1 MSKILSVIIY
11 EFFETIRQPKNLLVL
26 FFLVVLYESDLSPIK
41 DICHE
46 TGFTLNLF
54 EAFILMCTRS
64 INIILIPLI
73 FIVLMSGFPN
83 CKADYFRMV
92 RISRREWLIGEI
104 SFLFLISLVMMIIL
118 LIGTI
123 VPIINCVNTSN
134 RWSAFMTS
142 LNDRFPEIY
151 MHNARVTLDASIIT
165 HSLPLSAL
173 VYSFLIMWMNL
184 MICGSLMLLGAVTSK
199 RMTFLTAALAS
210 AFIGGCSTYFKSGI
224 KWIFPIAHTQLGLHF
239 NSIFSKVNFPVYMSY
254 IYLAAVIVVIIGVC
268 GRLIKKMM
276 FTGDGM

>member
-1 MSKILSVIIY
+1 MKRIFAVIKY
-11 EFFETIRQPKNLLVL
+11 EFSETIRQPKNLLVL
-26 FFLVVLYESDLSPIK
+26 FFLVVMYESDLSPIK
-41 DICHE
+41 EICLE

-64 INIILIPLI
+64 VNIILIPLI

-92 RISRREWLIGEI
+92 RISKREWLIGEI
-104 SFLFLISLVMMIIL
+104 CFLFLISFVMIFVL

-123 VPIINCVNTSN
+123 VPITNILNTSN
-134 RWSAFMTS
+134 HWSPFMTS
-142 LNDRFPEIY
+142 LNDCFPEIY
-151 MHNARVTLDASIIT
+151 LRNERVTLDASVIT

-184 MICGSLMLLGAVTSK
+184 MICGLLILLGAVTSK
-199 RMTFLTAALAS
+199 RIVFLTATLVS

-224 KWIFPIAHTQLGLHF
+224 KWIFPIAHTQYGLHF
-239 NSIFSKVNFPVYMSY
+239 NAIFAKVNFPVYMSY
-254 IYLAAVIVVIIGVC
+254 LYLAAAITIIIVIC
-268 GRLIKKMM
+268 GQLLKKAM
-276 FTGDGM
+276 FGGE